1 MRRSEPIGCSTPR
14 SRRKDPDDGLAIA
27 RWSRRGNS
35 AGPTGRCEGLKTFV
49 VDVPAMGTETLEPL
63 VIVHG
68 FPSSSFDYHHVVD
81 ALAEHRRVLLF
92 DMIGYGLSA
101 KPDRPYS
108 VDLQADVAQAFVA
121 DVGRVEPGAAHP
133 RPRRH
138 RRGRAAGPPAEGR
151 WPVEITRRVITNGSI
166 YIEMAH
172 LSTGQQL
179 LLEPSRRAAARH
191 RRHRRCHHAGQLGG
205 DLLAAVTCRRRR
217 PGGEWELISHDDG
230 HLLLP
235 RTIRYIE
242 ERRRNQARFTGAIET
257 HPSPLA
263 IVWGT
268 DDPIA
273 VAPMASRLRDARP
286 DSTLTWLDD
295 VGHYPMIEAPATFL
309 EAVVAARPRTEPRVS
324 PPRAVGGR
332 ATSATPVARRGGR
345 SPR

>member
-1 MRRSEPIGCSTPR
+1 MAWQSPSVAAWEQ
-14 SRRKDPDDGLAIA
+14 
-27 RWSRRGNS
+27 RG
-35 AGPTGRCEGLKTFV
+35 TYRTLEGLKTFV
-49 VDVPAMGTETLEPL
+49 IDVPAANTETLEPVL
-63 VIVHG
+63 IVHG

-121 DVGRVEPGAAHP
+121 DAGVSTLALLTHDLGDTVGGELLARQ
-133 RPRRH
+133 
-138 RRGRAAGPPAEGR
+138 AEGR
-151 WPVEITRRVITNGSI
+151 WPIEITRRVITNGSI

-179 LLEPSRRAAARH
+179 LLSLPDERLADT
-191 RRHRRCHHAGQLGG
+191 AGIDGATMQAS
-205 DLLAAVTCRRRR
+205 LAATFSARSRVEDSDLA
-217 PGGEWELISHDDG
+217 GVWELISHDGG

-257 HPSPLA
+257 HPSSLA

-268 DDPIA
+268 EDPIA
-273 VAPMASRLRDARP
+273 VAPMASRLHDARP
-286 DSTLTWLDD
+286 DSTLTWLHAI
-295 VGHYPMIEAPATFL
+295 GHYPMIESPATFL
-309 EAVVAARPRTEPRVS
+309 DAVVPALS
-324 PPRAVGGR
+324 
-332 ATSATPVARRGGR
+332 
-345 SPR
+345 